1 MSTADILFLSDSICF
16 SVVRTVLTVSVVQA
30 IQSVNEKLQSNM
42 FRRVL
47 GKKVVSELEPASDY
61 YVAEAYHQ
69 QYLEKGGN
77 YNRPQ
82 NAQKGATDKIRCY
95 G

>member
-1 MSTADILFLSDSICF
+1 M
-16 SVVRTVLTVSVVQA
+16 
-30 IQSVNEKLQSNM
+30 NEKLQGNL

-61 YVAEAYHQ
+61 YIAEGYHQ

-82 NAQKGATDKIRCY
+82 NATKGATEKIRCY

>member
-1 MSTADILFLSDSICF
+1 M
-16 SVVRTVLTVSVVQA
+16 VSCVTCRYDTSSWLLQA
-30 IQSVNEKLQSNM
+30 IREVNEKLQGNL

-47 GKKVVSELEPASDY
+47 GKQVVSELEPASDY
-61 YVAEAYHQ
+61 YIAEGYHQ

-82 NAQKGATDKIRCY
+82 NATKGATDKIRCY